1 MGASVPQLCEYLTSS
16 VTVNATL
23 QIFLYM
29 AEKRPTLLADHVNAM
44 KQTVQ
49 RHPQTVC
56 LAAQIIGAV
65 GRLNKDRAQDALNF
79 VLEQLPKADRGSQ
92 NTLLREATSLCSS
105 YPILFTDK
113 VLAGVR
119 QRHHTR

>member
-1 MGASVPQLCEYLTSS
+1 M
-16 VTVNATL
+16 NATL